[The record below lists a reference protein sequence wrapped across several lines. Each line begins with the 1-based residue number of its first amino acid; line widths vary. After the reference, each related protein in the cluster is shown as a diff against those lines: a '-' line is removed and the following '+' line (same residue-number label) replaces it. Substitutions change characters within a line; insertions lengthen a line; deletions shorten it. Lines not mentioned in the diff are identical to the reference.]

1 MRLNFGSILHACRTR
16 AGISQERLAELLNKS
31 RSCISKYEQGHKLPD
46 IQTFLAW
53 LDRTNAMHA
62 LAGWTQQAF
71 FKAFYKWPAWPK
83 KGSYI

>member
-53 LDRTNAMHA
+53 IDRTNAKDVGIACINGMDPA
-62 LAGWTQQAF
+62 SILQSILQVAGVA
-71 FKAFYKWPAWPK
+71 
-83 KGSYI
+83 

>member
-1 MRLNFGSILHACRTR
+1 MRLNFGSILQACRTR

-53 LDRTNAMHA
+53 LDRTNAKDVGYACVSGMDSSSI
-62 LAGWTQQAF
+62 LQSILQVAGVA
-71 FKAFYKWPAWPK
+71 
-83 KGSYI
+83 